1 MDTNHLRVQLRNLE
15 REAQSSLAADASFL
29 EALQCLKWQIDR
41 DARVKAAMNAL
52 RDRGLKV
59 FSSFTPRIRIRLLAG
74 ETIVALPTN
83 TAESNRPHAEDFGY
97 VNQIATEPLIQAVRD
112 AASAVVLNSRHSL
125 QLDGI
130 VNEAVQAN
138 SAFEKIATDIER
150 AGYQV
155 NLCLDLSAYAQVR
168 DPRSKMS
175 HVAKKSPVP
184 PDMDSCSPMALSGQD
199 LQFLKDMRILP
210 E

>member
-1 MDTNHLRVQLRNLE
+1 MDTKYLRVQLRNLE

-52 RDRGLKV
+52 RHRGLRV

-74 ETIVALPTN
+74 ETIRALPTD
-83 TAESNRPHAEDFGY
+83 TAESNCPRGEDFGY

-130 VNEAVQAN
+130 VNEAVHAN
-138 SAFEKIATDIER
+138 STFEKIATAIER

-155 NLCLDLSAYAQVR
+155 NLCLDLSAYAQIR
-168 DPRSKMS
+168 DPRQLVSLVEKME
-175 HVAKKSPVP
+175 PGR
-184 PDMDSCSPMALSGQD
+184 PDVGASSRTDYSSQD
-199 LQFLKDMRILP
+199 LQFLKDMNILP